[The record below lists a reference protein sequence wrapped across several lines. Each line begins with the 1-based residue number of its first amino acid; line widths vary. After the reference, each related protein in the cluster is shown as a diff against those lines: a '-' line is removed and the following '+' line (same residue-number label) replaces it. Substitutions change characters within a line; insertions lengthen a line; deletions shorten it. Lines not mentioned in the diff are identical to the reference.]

1 MLGMRN
7 HKGNYC
13 RITIRFYPCVQLQQT
28 NNYSF
33 SANVLFVG
41 KKHIAMCEESN
52 SKQMTANQPNC
63 HQ

>member
-1 MLGMRN
+1 MLLAHREKQKN
-7 HKGNYC
+7 IYKEKETQKQKL
-13 RITIRFYPCVQLQQT
+13 IKT
-28 NNYSF
+28 
-33 SANVLFVG
+33 ANVLFVG